1 MKPRK
6 QLLTTFSVLLIA
18 ALLVACVSPAVVPMA
33 TPAPP
38 TATAIPPTPV
48 PPTPEPTPVAAAP
61 DSTATPEPSPPQG
74 GLRPDAPDFAKHGP
88 FWVGYKSLVIGE
100 GSDRPLEAGLWYP
113 ALNPKGA
120 KEEITYPITL
130 KFPTN
135 IDTPTVVYGQAL
147 LDAAVNASAAPYPLV
162 IFSPG
167 YSSNAV
173 FYKTLIEHYASH
185 GFFVLAPEH
194 AEQFDPEFGD
204 SWKTSID
211 RPLDIKRTLDYAEQS
226 TEQGGDMAGLID
238 MQHVA
243 VAGHSAGGYTAL
255 AMAGAQYD
263 LAAFNARCAQ
273 LPSGDPNT
281 SLCAPL
287 VSRERDM
294 AARAGLDPMPKGLW
308 PSLGDP
314 RVTAIIPIAGDSY
327 LFDKAGLAKI
337 TIPMMAIGGTA
348 DTGTP
353 YEWGSK
359 PAYDNASSAKKALVT
374 LEGAEHSITTSCKNM
389 PWMSETPF
397 YQWVCFDPV
406 WDKDQAQ
413 DLINHFSTAFL
424 LDTLKG
430 DTAAARV
437 APELFP
443 IKRTLDYAEQITAPG
458 GDMAGRID
466 MQHVA
471 VVGHSSGG
479 YTALAMA
486 GAQYDLAAFN
496 ARCAQLPPTIRTL
509 SYVRRSCP
517 RKRTW
522 LPAPGWILCLKGCGP
537 RSVTPA

>member
-1 MKPRK
+1 MLRFNRSFVI
-6 QLLTTFSVLLIA
+6 LVLA
-18 ALLVACVSPAVVPMA
+18 ALLAGCVSPAVAPPA
-33 TPAPP
+33 TPVPP
-38 TATAIPPTPV
+38 TATPIPPIPTPV
-48 PPTPEPTPVAAAP
+48 PPAPEPTPVTVSSDSLAAR
-61 DSTATPEPSPPQG
+61 ESPPSE
-74 GLRPDAPDFAKHGP
+74 GLRPDAPEFAKHGP

-294 AARAGLDPMPKGLW
+294 AARAGLDPMPTGLW
-308 PSLGDP
+308 PSLGNP

-424 LDTLKG
+424 IDTLKG
-430 DTAAARV
+430 DAAA
-437 APELFP
+437 
-443 IKRTLDYAEQITAPG
+443 
-458 GDMAGRID
+458 
-466 MQHVA
+466 
-471 VVGHSSGG
+471 
-479 YTALAMA
+479 
-486 GAQYDLAAFN
+486 
-496 ARCAQLPPTIRTL
+496 AQLWHRRT
-509 SYVRRSCP
+509 
-517 RKRTW
+517 
-522 LPAPGWILCLKGCGP
+522 
-537 RSVTPA
+537 